1 MSTLE
6 RVNSWAQKSC
16 TKWNKNR
23 LSRIFFRRRYR
34 KVAKKYWKSPD
45 HRRLIARYQEGAR
58 YINTYPWPYKD
69 PGFANWEE
77 NDTST
82 DYSLISDQSGCAIRY
97 STSYCAWKIFEAT
110 GTWPRKKSTKRLDA
124 KHWQQFLAE
133 AGYTN
138 VVTEIDPSH
147 YYVGI
152 HPNEGEWGIVVWYE
166 AHIDNSQQNICVS
179 SYIDHRHRLWR
190 AKVSDFTWIKIK

>member
-77 NDTST
+77 NDPAIFTKCTSAWHDIPGRHIT
-82 DYSLISDQSGCAIRY
+82 MTYGDYYFI
-97 STSYCAWKIFEAT
+97 EAVNKLR
-110 GTWPRKKSTKRLDA
+110 GDDMLFW
-124 KHWQQFLAE
+124 
-133 AGYTN
+133 Y
-138 VVTEIDPSH
+138 
-147 YYVGI
+147 
-152 HPNEGEWGIVVWYE
+152 PN
-166 AHIDNSQQNICVS
+166 
-179 SYIDHRHRLWR
+179 R
-190 AKVSDFTWIKIK
+190 